1 MRSRALR
8 FGLPALYLAT
18 GASWLVQAVLQ
29 AQGRPV
35 HLMLTSLMLGNA
47 VLWMFVLRSLAR
59 IPDRMP
65 QAANGHSSS
74 VPRPG
79 SLIAAGP

>member
-1 MRSRALR
+1 M
-8 FGLPALYLAT
+8 
-18 GASWLVQAVLQ
+18 
-29 AQGRPV
+29 